1 MSKKLID
8 QVDDAFNYFN
18 GYRLE
23 ETNTDD
29 TYYIK
34 ALMRYIEHL
43 ESDIKE
49 VNRILKIAEKKF
61 QDADEILSS

>member
-1 MSKKLID
+1 MGKKLID

>member
-18 GYRLE
+18 GFRLE
-23 ETNTDD
+23 ELKSDD
-29 TYYIK
+29 VYYIK
-34 ALMRYIEHL
+34 ALMHYIEYL

>member
-1 MSKKLID
+1 MNNPETKTYKSLINR
-8 QVDDAFNYFN
+8 VDDGFSYFK

-34 ALMRYIEHL
+34 AFMRYIEQL
-43 ESDIKE
+43 
-49 VNRILKIAEKKF
+49 EKKNRKLERVIKKKLK
-61 QDADEILSS
+61 D

>member
-1 MSKKLID
+1 MKEKLSKGLID
-8 QVDDAFNYFN
+8 RVDDGLEYFN

-34 ALMRYIEHL
+34 SFMDYIEFL
-43 ESDIKE
+43 EAKLKAVSTLKE
-49 VNRILKIAEKKF
+49 PTNER
-61 QDADEILSS
+61 

>member
-1 MSKKLID
+1 MSSRIKVSKGLID
-8 QVDDAFNYFN
+8 RVDDGFNYFN

-34 ALMRYIEHL
+34 SFMDYIEFL
-43 ESDIKE
+43 EAKLKAVS
-49 VNRILKIAEKKF
+49 ILKEPNNNN
-61 QDADEILSS
+61 

>member
-18 GYRLE
+18 GFRLE
-23 ETNTDD
+23 ELKSDD
-29 TYYIK
+29 VYYIK
-34 ALMRYIEHL
+34 ALMHYIEYL

-61 QDADEILSS
+61 QNADEILSS

>member
-1 MSKKLID
+1 MGKKLID

-61 QDADEILSS
+61 QDADKILSS